1 MWILGLKALK
11 LRGWQKDKQ
20 NFVSFSFSWSILAFL
35 TIGSFFTITVEI
47 LTCFIDQEPLS

>member
-1 MWILGLKALK
+1 MSILGLKGLK

-20 NFVSFSFSWSILAFL
+20 NFISFSFSWSILTFL
-35 TIGSFFTITVEI
+35 SMGSFFTITVET

>member
-1 MWILGLKALK
+1 MWILGLKELK

-20 NFVSFSFSWSILAFL
+20 NFVSFSFSWSILTFL